1 MAICNIVE
9 YQYLADVKGKSAQC
23 GLHDGNETIT
33 NKSYDAAT
41 DHVLQGKT
49 NFVRLKPD
57 TLLYWTVGGTA
68 DTTNGSKLLAD
79 ETEVFGV
86 NPGSTLSLYDGTS

>member
-9 YQYLADVKGKSAQC
+9 YQYLADVKGSSAQC
-23 GLHDGNETIT
+23 GLHDGNEIIT

-41 DHVLQGKT
+41 DHVLQSET

-57 TLLYWTVGGTA
+57 TLLYWVLDETA
-68 DTTNGSKLLAD
+68 TTTNGAKMLAD

-86 NPGSTLSLYDGTS
+86 KPGSTLSLYDGTT